1 MDRKLSALAGSLLLV
16 LAVACGGGKEAAA
29 KAKQQARDAEWTEL
43 QQHKADLDQKR
54 QRLAELRTQAGAESD
69 ESMPAGEA
77 AAGGEP
83 AAGSEEQQL
92 EQDIST
98 DSQAFYEQLVNF
110 INSAEIVVGQ
120 ELTERQKAAI
130 AMKSDEDILVAQEFI
145 DKGGDYAR
153 ALEIYDT
160 ALQADPD
167 NEHLH
172 QAKQWAEEHRWM
184 TEERF
189 AAVKKGMTRAEVRA
203 VLGQPNLHNIQTYP
217 EKKTVA
223 WFYPKG
229 PDRSA
234 AGIYFNQKGS
244 GPYKVYL
251 AQFNAVKPTGAQ
263 GGSQVRGRPPGPP

>member
-1 MDRKLSALAGSLLLV
+1 MDRKLSALAGSLLLL
-16 LAVACGGGKEAAA
+16 LAIACGGGKEAAA
-29 KAKQQARDAEWTEL
+29 KAKQQARDADWAEL
-43 QQHKADLDQKR
+43 QQQKADLDQKR
-54 QRLAELRTQAGAESD
+54 QQLAELRAQAGTES
-69 ESMPAGEA
+69 EEAKPAGEGEA
-77 AAGGEP
+77 AEGAAG
-83 AAGSEEQQL
+83 AGEEQQL
-92 EQDIST
+92 EQEIST
-98 DSQAFYEQLVNF
+98 ESQAFYERLVNF
-110 INSAEIVVGQ
+110 INSAEIEVGQ
-120 ELTERQKAAI
+120 ELTQRQKDAI
-130 AMKSDEDILVAQEFI
+130 RMKSAEDILVAQEFI

-167 NEHLH
+167 NEDLK

-189 AAVKKGMTRAEVRA
+189 AAVKKGMTQDEVRA
-203 VLGQPNLHNIQTYP
+203 ALGQPNLHNIQTYP

-234 AGIYFNQKGS
+234 AGVYFNQKRS

-251 AQFNAVKPTGAQ
+251 ADFNAVKPTGAQ
-263 GGSQVRGRPPGPP
+263 GGG